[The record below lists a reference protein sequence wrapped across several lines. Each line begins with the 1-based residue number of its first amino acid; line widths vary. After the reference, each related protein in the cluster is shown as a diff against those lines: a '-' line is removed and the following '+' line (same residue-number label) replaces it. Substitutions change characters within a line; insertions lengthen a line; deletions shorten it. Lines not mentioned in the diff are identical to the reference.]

1 MDALDHD
8 GPADPARISRL
19 VCARDLHPG
28 IDRTTFAQ
36 NASAAAISFQTFQ
49 SKKLAAEP
57 PLACYATAGCAG
69 QATPRPDST
78 RTCASR
84 RRFAVR
90 VPVLRGARAT
100 VGGKRIKLRRRGRY
114 LVGTVDLR
122 GRAAGRVTLRVS
134 GRDARGRRV
143 QQTRRYNPCR
153 R

>member
-1 MDALDHD
+1 VRAR
-8 GPADPARISRL
+8 PAPLASTGRRS
-19 VCARDLHPG
+19 
-28 IDRTTFAQ
+28 AQ
-36 NASAAAISFQTFQ
+36 NASAAAISFQTYQ
-49 SKKLAAEP
+49 PRKLPAEP
-57 PLACYATAGCAG
+57 SLACYTTATCA
-69 QATPRPDST
+69 TRPDAQAGAP
-78 RTCASR
+78 RRCASR
-84 RRFAVR
+84 RRFTVR
-90 VPVLRGARAT
+90 LPLLRGARAT